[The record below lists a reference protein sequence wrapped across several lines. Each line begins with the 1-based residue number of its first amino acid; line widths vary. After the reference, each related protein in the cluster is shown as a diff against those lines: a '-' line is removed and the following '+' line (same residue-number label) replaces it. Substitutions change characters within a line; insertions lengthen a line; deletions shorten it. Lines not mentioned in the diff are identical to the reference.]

1 MTIGKRR
8 KTSGILEKD
17 KLPVDEW
24 RDKGLSCMNI
34 KIIGVGK
41 LKEKYFRD
49 GIAEYLKRMDKFAK
63 VKIVEVADEK
73 APENLSEAEMAD
85 VKAKEGDRILNKIK
99 DKEWVIA
106 LAIEGKQ
113 RPSEVFAKEI
123 ADLGTYGHS
132 DITFVIGGS
141 LGLAPAVMK
150 RANDT
155 LSFGKLTMPH
165 QLMRLVLMEQIYR
178 AFMINIGSPYHKW
191 VWRFVK
197 EYEQKGLCDDTRS
210 LFYGG

>member
-1 MTIGKRR
+1 
-8 KTSGILEKD
+8 
-17 KLPVDEW
+17 
-24 RDKGLSCMNI
+24 MNI

-85 VKAKEGDRILNKIK
+85 VKVKEGDRILGKIK

-141 LGLAPAVMK
+141 LGLSPAVMK

-178 AFMINIGSPYHKW
+178 AFMINIGSPIINRDNVRIADWFLVDSRVSQSAGFDIDKKKRGFEH
-191 VWRFVK
+191 
-197 EYEQKGLCDDTRS
+197 DTRNIFRPS
-210 LFYGG
+210 

>member
-1 MTIGKRR
+1 
-8 KTSGILEKD
+8 
-17 KLPVDEW
+17 
-24 RDKGLSCMNI
+24 MNI

-63 VKIVEVADEK
+63 VKIVE
-73 APENLSEAEMAD
+73 

-141 LGLAPAVMK
+141 LGLSPAVMK

-178 AFMINIGSPYHKW
+178 AFMINIGSPYHK
-191 VWRFVK
+191 
-197 EYEQKGLCDDTRS
+197 
-210 LFYGG
+210 